1 MTGTT
6 VRATIKNRA
15 DTAAAFAASN
25 PILALGE
32 IGVESDTLEFKIG
45 DGVTAWSNLTNPYQ
59 TTGNADFT
67 QNVYLNNA
75 NIVFEGATADD
86 FETTLTVVDPT
97 ADRTITLPDI
107 TGTVIT
113 TGDTGTVTST
123 MIVDGAIVDA
133 DVNASAAIVGTK
145 IDPDF
150 GSQTIETT
158 GDLVINTNTLF
169 VDSSANNVGI
179 GTTSPT
185 FSNGSGL
192 EVQRDGVST
201 LRIEDSSGL
210 GAVLEIFADD
220 GSRSAIYDSR
230 GNSSNHG
237 HEFRVNGSPQVN
249 IDSSGRLLV
258 GTATAS
264 VDTRLL
270 LQGTSSNSSAGAYIH
285 LQRGNLPTTAGA
297 PTGRLIFADNSSNAG
312 AWIDSASD
320 GAWTSGTSYPGR
332 LVFST
337 TADGASSPTERMRI
351 TENGTIY
358 FHQYNGNPPSTTT
371 FGIAFNRAASGSTNP
386 GRVECYRNVDGTG
399 VAQQFG
405 GNAGQV
411 YIKGDGDLENT
422 NNSYAGISD
431 IKLKENIV
439 YANSQWNDLK
449 ALQVRNYNFKAETGY
464 NTHTQI
470 GLIAQEVEL
479 VSPGLIG
486 ESIDEET
493 GESTKSVNYSVL
505 YMKAVK
511 ALQEAMERIEVLE
524 QRLTDAGIA

>member
-150 GSQTIETT
+150 GSQTVETT

-337 TADGASSPTERMRI
+337 TADGASSPTERFRI
-351 TENGTIY
+351 NSSGVSY
-358 FHQYNGNPPSTTT
+358 FRNPTTT
-371 FGIAFNRAASGSTNP
+371 ALIAATGGGSSSSNPVFAVRRSSTAITTGTN
-386 GRVECYRNVDGTG
+386 V
-399 VAQQFG
+399 FF
-405 GNAGQV
+405 V
-411 YIKGDGDLENT
+411 YSNG
-422 NNSYAGISD
+422 SYATISD
-431 IKLKENIV
+431 QSQKKNIESTRDG
-439 YANSQWNDLK
+439 YLNDLNRLRVVK
-449 ALQVRNYNFKAETGY
+449 YNWNEQEDTDPKEL
-464 NTHTQI
+464 
-470 GLIAQEVEL
+470 GLIAQEVEE
-479 VSPGLIG
+479 VFPGLISQMSEDG
-486 ESIDEET
+486 EET
-493 GESTKSVNYSVL
+493 TKGIKYSVL
-505 YMKAVK
+505 PIMLLK
-511 ALQEAMERIEVLE
+511 ALQEASAKIETLETQNADLTARITALE
-524 QRLTDAGIA
+524 TA